1 MKPNPKKFQFM
12 ILDEGSRRPVKLNI
26 NNIEVNG
33 SRKVRLLGLTIDNF
47 LTFKDHTDVLCRK
60 ASYKVISFMFCEE

>member
-1 MKPNPKKFQFM
+1 M

-60 ASYKVISFMFCEE
+60 ASYKLHVLRRIRKYVTPDKAKVL